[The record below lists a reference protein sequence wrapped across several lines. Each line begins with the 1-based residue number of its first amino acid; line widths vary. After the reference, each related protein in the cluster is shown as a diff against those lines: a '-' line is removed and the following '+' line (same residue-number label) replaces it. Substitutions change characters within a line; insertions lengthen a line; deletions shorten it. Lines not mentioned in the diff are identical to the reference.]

1 MSFLLDI
8 YEKMIQT
15 IMATGA
21 TDTAIKFLT
30 ISSSDFTIAE
40 TVYEYVL
47 PIGLVL
53 VVLYF
58 LIDLMEK
65 STSEHFT
72 AEQFAKMLIKL
83 VIAEL
88 LVQNGS
94 KIIVVFCNISN
105 SLINQINAI
114 AVSSST
120 LADQMG
126 VADMN
131 SFNSSI
137 VILCNIVMAILPWAL
152 SIIINILIIVICF
165 SRKLELVVRCT
176 MAPIGMSDLIAGG
189 MNSRGMRYLK
199 KIIAV
204 LFQGVF
210 IVVICKA
217 SASLLAGNSALGSA
231 FAFLPYSWTGLIQGF
246 IVLSLMKGAKD
257 FANDMLA

>member
-1 MSFLLDI
+1 MSKLLEI

-21 TDTAIKFLT
+21 SDTAIQFLT

-58 LIDLMEK
+58 LIDIMEK
-65 STSEHFT
+65 STSNHFT
-72 AEQFAKMLIKL
+72 AEQFSKMLVKL

-94 KIIVVFCNISN
+94 KIIVLFCNISN
-105 SLINQINAI
+105 ALIRRINQIPVPTASL
-114 AVSSST
+114 V
-120 LADQMG
+120 DQMG
-126 VADMN
+126 VADWGDLT
-131 SFNSSI
+131 STL
-137 VILCNIVMAILPWAL
+137 VIIANIIMALLPWAL
-152 SIIINILIIVICF
+152 SIIINVLIIVICF
-165 SRKLELVVRCT
+165 TRKLELVARCT
-176 MAPIGMSDLIAGG
+176 MAPVGMSDLISGG
-189 MNSRGMRYLK
+189 MNSRGIRYLK
-199 KIIAV
+199 RIISV

-217 SASLLAGNSALGSA
+217 SASLLAGDSALGSA

-246 IVLSLMKGAKD
+246 IVLSLMKGSKD
-257 FANDMLA
+257 FANDMFA